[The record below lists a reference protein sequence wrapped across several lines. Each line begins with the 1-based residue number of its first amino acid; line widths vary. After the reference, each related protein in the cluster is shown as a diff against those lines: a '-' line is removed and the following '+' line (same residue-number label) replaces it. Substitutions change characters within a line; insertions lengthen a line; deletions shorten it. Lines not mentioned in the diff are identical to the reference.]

1 MVVSELTEVRKG
13 QHVTYR
19 SGDAEITAYLSEP
32 RTPGTHPG
40 MIVVQPVHGLTP
52 HMEIVADR
60 LADLGY
66 VAIAP
71 ALYSRTGTLVTEWTG
86 HPTPAA
92 RELSGKTPDPQ
103 VVADLRAA
111 LDYLKGLPSVGT
123 DTKIGGV
130 GFCAGGRYGL
140 FFAAAEPRLDAFV
153 AFYPTVTDEAPPPAH
168 RPTLVWDVIKDIKG
182 SICVL
187 IGDQDS
193 PTVEKYRDRL
203 RNLLA
208 EHKVDYEF
216 HLYSG
221 AGHGY
226 ANEGSSS
233 YQDEPSQASWPVA
246 YDYLKRKLSQ

>member
-1 MVVSELTEVRKG
+1 MAVSELTEVRKG

-52 HMEIVADR
+52 HTEIVADR

-66 VAIAP
+66 VVIAP
-71 ALYSRTGTLVTEWTG
+71 ALYSRTGTLVTDWSS

-92 RELSGKTPDPQ
+92 RELSRQTPDSQ

-111 LDYLKGLPSVGT
+111 LAYLQRLPSVGT
-123 DTKIGGV
+123 DTKVGGV

-140 FFAAAEPRLDAFV
+140 FFAAAEPQLV

-168 RPTLVWDVIKDIKG
+168 RPTLVWDVIKDVHG

-187 IGDQDS
+187 IGDQDT

-208 EHKVDYEF
+208 EHGKDYEF

-226 ANEGSSS
+226 ANEGSTS
-233 YQDEPSQASWPVA
+233 YQDEPTQASWPVA
-246 YDYLKRKLSQ
+246 YDFLKRKLSS